1 MKLRTQLVLL
11 AAAVALSPV
20 LVAAIYA
27 GAHSA
32 LRQRTDVAQR
42 DFPPAMRW
50 IREELPR
57 YLAGEQ
63 PTIELPDGVDLT
75 ALDTGNRVLFSS
87 LPRYPAGT
95 AVDPTELLRA
105 SRERADARTML
116 EPLFRDGELSGTFLL
131 SMPIRSVPYLARPR
145 LSWMLRG
152 GLAIFLPIAIVAAA
166 VAWIIAAA
174 VNRSVTR
181 LQQATRRVAGGDLD
195 FELPARGNSE
205 LASLA
210 RSFDAMRGA
219 LKDEAERRSRLLA
232 AVSHDV
238 KTPLT
243 AIKGYLEAI
252 ADGLAEDRETRD
264 RYLAIIAE
272 KADLLGARV
281 SELIE
286 YVRLSS
292 SHWNI
297 EPAPAGLAAFHRELC
312 AGAAGDA
319 AVRKRRLR
327 QDLRIPE
334 RLTAAIDGPLMSR
347 AYENI
352 LDNAL
357 RFTPDGGAVTVSA
370 SIVGGD
376 LQVRIADS
384 GPGVAAEDLPHL
396 FDPFYRGAGTSSG
409 FGLGLSIARS
419 ITDAHGWSLDVDR
432 RAAPGTTFVIAI
444 PAGVISDGP
453 ISAGPISAGPISAGM
468 AHDRIME
475 ADVIR
480 TDLQH
485 YPPRLAPAAASK
497 DLRAAPP
504 AADLASS
511 PAAGRGPGHRGRP
524 LLEET

>member
-1 MKLRTQLVLL
+1 MRLRTQLVLL

-27 GAHSA
+27 GAHSV
-32 LRQRTDVAQR
+32 LRQSADVAQR

-57 YLAGEQ
+57 YLAGDQ
-63 PTIELPDGVDLT
+63 PTIELPDGVRLT
-75 ALDTGNRVLFSS
+75 VLDTDNRVLFSS

-95 AVDPTELLRA
+95 AVDPSELLRA
-105 SRERADARTML
+105 SRERADTRTML
-116 EPLFRDGELSGTFLL
+116 EPLFRDGELAGTFLL
-131 SMPIRSVPYLARPR
+131 SMPIRSVALLARPR
-145 LSWMLRG
+145 LSWMLRN
-152 GLAIFLPIAIVAAA
+152 GLTIFLPLAIVAAA

-181 LQQATRRVAGGDLD
+181 LQRATRRVAGGDLD

-292 SHWNI
+292 SHWSI
-297 EPAPAGLAAFHRELC
+297 EPAPTGLAAFHRELC
-312 AGAAGDA
+312 AGMAGDA
-319 AVRKRRLR
+319 AVLKRRLR

-347 AYENI
+347 VYENI

-357 RFTPDGGAVTVSA
+357 RFTPEGGAVTVTA
-370 SIVGGD
+370 SVAGGGD
-376 LQVRIADS
+376 LQVRIADA

-396 FDPFYRGAGTSSG
+396 FDPFYRGSGTSSG

-432 RAAPGTTFVIAI
+432 NAAPGTTFVLTI
-444 PAGVISDGP
+444 PARLIAARPTSDGAEQ
-453 ISAGPISAGPISAGM
+453 S
-468 AHDRIME
+468 RIMDE
-475 ADVIR
+475 
-480 TDLQH
+480 
-485 YPPRLAPAAASK
+485 
-497 DLRAAPP
+497 
-504 AADLASS
+504 AADLAST
-511 PAAGRGPGHRGRP
+511 PAAGRGQGHRGRP

>member
-1 MKLRTQLVLL
+1 MRLRTQLVLL

-20 LVAAIYA
+20 LVAAVYA
-27 GAHSA
+27 GARSV
-32 LRQRTDVAQR
+32 LRQRTEVAQR
-42 DFPPAMRW
+42 DFPPAVRW
-50 IREELPR
+50 IRHELPR

-63 PTIELPDGVDLT
+63 STIELPDGVDLT

-87 LPRYPAGT
+87 LPRFPAGT

-105 SRERADARTML
+105 SRERTDTRTML
-116 EPLFRDGELSGTFLL
+116 EPLFRDGELAGTFLL
-131 SMPIRSVPYLARPR
+131 SMPTRSLPYLARPG

-195 FELPARGNSE
+195 FELPARGKSE

-219 LKDEAERRSRLLA
+219 LKDESERRSRLLA

-286 YVRLSS
+286 YVRLST

-297 EPAPAGLAAFHRELC
+297 EPAPTGLAAFHRDLC

-319 AVRKRRLR
+319 AVLKRRLR
-327 QDLRIPE
+327 RDLRIPE

-357 RFTPDGGAVTVSA
+357 RFTPAGGAVTVSA
-370 SIVGGD
+370 SVAAGGD
-376 LQVRIADS
+376 LLVRIADA
-384 GPGVAAEDLPHL
+384 GPGVAAQDLPHL

-419 ITDAHGWSLDVDR
+419 ITDAHGFRLDVDPS
-432 RAAPGTTFVIAI
+432 AAPGTTFVITI
-444 PAGVISDGP
+444 PAGMIVDG
-453 ISAGPISAGPISAGM
+453 
-468 AHDRIME
+468 
-475 ADVIR
+475 
-480 TDLQH
+480 
-485 YPPRLAPAAASK
+485 
-497 DLRAAPP
+497 P
-504 AADLASS
+504 AADGPVLDG
-511 PAAGRGPGHRGRP
+511 PAAEHPDSEDPDSKDREHSGIMDADVRGRP
-524 LLEET
+524 LLEER

>member
-1 MKLRTQLVLL
+1 MRLRTQLVLL

-20 LVAAIYA
+20 LVAGIYL
-27 GAHSA
+27 GAQSV

-42 DFPPAMRW
+42 DLPPAVRW

-87 LPRYPAGT
+87 LPGMPAGT
-95 AVDPTELLRA
+95 AVDPTALLRA
-105 SRERADARTML
+105 SRARDTRTML
-116 EPLFRDGELSGTFLL
+116 EPLFRDGELTGTFLL
-131 SMPIRSVPYLARPR
+131 TMPVRTVPYLARPR

-152 GLAIFLPIAIVAAA
+152 GLTIFLPIAIVAAA

-181 LQQATRRVAGGDLD
+181 LQHATRRVAGGDLD
-195 FELPARGNSE
+195 FELPARGTSE

-219 LKDEAERRSRLLA
+219 LKDESERRSRLLA

-252 ADGLAEDRETRD
+252 ADGLAEDRQTRD

-297 EPAPAGLAAFHRELC
+297 DPAPAGLAAFHRELC

-327 QDLRIPE
+327 CDLRIPE

-357 RFTPDGGAVTVSA
+357 RFTPEGGVVTVSA
-370 SIVGGD
+370 AVAAGGG

-384 GPGVAAEDLPHL
+384 GPGVAAADLPHL
-396 FDPFYRGAGTSSG
+396 FDPFYRGAGAASG

-419 ITDAHGWSLDVDR
+419 ITDAHGFRLDVDPD
-432 RAAPGTTFVIAI
+432 AAPGTTFVITI
-444 PAGVISDGP
+444 PAGSMAGRAQPGP
-453 ISAGPISAGPISAGM
+453 S
-468 AHDRIME
+468 RIMDP
-475 ADVIR
+475 DVIG
-480 TDLQH
+480 THLQH
-485 YPPRLAPAAASK
+485 DPPRLAPAPATK
-497 DLRAAPP
+497 DRRAAPQ
-504 AADLASS
+504 AADLASTT
-511 PAAGRGPGHRGRP
+511 AAGRGPGNRGRP